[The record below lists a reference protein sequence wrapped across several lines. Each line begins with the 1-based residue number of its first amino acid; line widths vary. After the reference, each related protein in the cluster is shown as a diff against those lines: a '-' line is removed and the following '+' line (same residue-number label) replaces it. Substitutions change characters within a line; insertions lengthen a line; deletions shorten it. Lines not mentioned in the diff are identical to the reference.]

1 MGPWWKRGCGFK
13 GCRDCGFG
21 WRMKCLAE
29 YRQLS
34 QAAIFLE
41 GEPSDY
47 MLATYLHSCWI
58 AIRC

>member
-1 MGPWWKRGCGFK
+1 
-13 GCRDCGFG
+13 
-21 WRMKCLAE
+21 MKCLAK

-41 GEPSDY
+41 GEPKGY

-58 AIRC
+58 AIRCQGRLWLDMARFWRTK